1 MITKKQITILL
12 AGTFFLQGCTAAM
25 MGTAGALANKAIHEK
40 PALSVSGSS
49 YAAADMLAGQARH
62 MINGQTMIEAAPL
75 KNIGTT
81 ETTETLGRVIAEQVA
96 SRFVQI
102 GYSVKQ
108 VEHGQTEH
116 DISALPVAQNQSSSY
131 RGTAKE
137 ATIGGTYVVVG
148 GDILVHLSLFDN
160 STGRMLA
167 TYDYTMDMTRDLRTL
182 SGAEPKITDM
192 FTGNF

>member
-1 MITKKQITILL
+1 MTKKQITILL

-25 MGTAGALANKAIHEK
+25 MGTAGALANKAMHEK

-62 MINGQTMIEAAPL
+62 MINAQTMIEAAPL

-108 VEHGQTEH
+108 VEHGE
-116 DISALPVAQNQSSSY
+116 DMAAMSVAQKPNSSY
-131 RGTAKE
+131 RGVAKE

>member
-1 MITKKQITILL
+1 MMTKKQITILL

-25 MGTAGALANKAIHEK
+25 MGTAGALANKAMHEK

-62 MINGQTMIEAAPL
+62 MINAQTMIEAAPL

-108 VEHGQTEH
+108 VEHGE
-116 DISALPVAQNQSSSY
+116 DMAAMSVAQKPNSSY
-131 RGTAKE
+131 GGRKGSDHRGNLC
-137 ATIGGTYVVVG
+137 GGR
-148 GDILVHLSLFDN
+148 
-160 STGRMLA
+160 GR
-167 TYDYTMDMTRDLRTL
+167 Y
-182 SGAEPKITDM
+182 SGSSEPVRQQHGTDA
-192 FTGNF
+192 GHV